1 MDGSKLNNRIQGAVR
16 AGAGRV
22 GSGVR
27 GAFQK
32 LKIWQKAGLI
42 LCLLSWIMSAVI
54 GAVCGRITGKMTD
67 QNCASRWS
75 PERESAQVSAFLS
88 GSAGMSDETVLSLR
102 SNFSRTLQEDAIALS
117 ETQVENGAS
126 LFDSCYCGIG
136 NAEISAGDES
146 VTATMIGVGGDFFNF
161 HPLDLMDGFYFTEDE
176 LMQDRILLD
185 DETAW
190 RLFGSPH
197 VVGQSV
203 DIGGTPHYI
212 AGVFQ
217 RPQGRFYPYSG
228 MGSYMVFI
236 SFDSLC
242 RYTEIGMPSGGQ
254 ENEDSTSTETDAFA
268 PSEAVIATAS
278 SRGSAERVLEDAV
291 SAAGTVPLSAAWQP
305 DAFTASA
312 QDRVKNPV
320 EEEEEEPETS
330 SGMSAGTDTEE
341 TEDTDKEETTEKE
354 EDDKDLD
361 KPEAGDR
368 ESMGGGS
375 GRQSQTETEA
385 PQKEEVNRN
394 RVGCYEVILPNPV
407 SGYALRTSRK
417 CLEESGVASDQYT
430 IVENTSRYDTLRLA
444 SLVARPGVRSMQ
456 TAAIRYPYWE
466 NVALAWEDVLIP
478 FALLQLFL
486 RFAPMLFLL
495 YLVLWYATHKSWTV
509 GGIVQNL
516 QDRLY
521 THQSER
527 IYGKSSTV
535 DAVGTADGTD
545 ASLSDSAEADAA
557 LPGPSDAE
565 PDATP
570 IPETES
576 AAADAANFSETE
588 SAAADAAPVSET
600 EAGDADAAPI
610 SETGAGDADASP
622 VSETEAAD
630 ADSSNSSEMTG
641 DRYGR

>member
-535 DAVGTADGTD
+535 DVVGTADGTD
-545 ASLSDSAEADAA
+545 ASLPDSAEADAA
-557 LPGPSDAE
+557 LPGPE
-565 PDATP
+565 
-570 IPETES
+570 
-576 AAADAANFSETE
+576 AADPDIS
-588 SAAADAAPVSET
+588 PVSET
-600 EAGDADAAPI
+600 EAADADA
-610 SETGAGDADASP
+610 TP